1 MAHTFEELVEKQR
14 TADEAH
20 AQVQALQDEYGRPTQ
35 EGGWTDEQITAYNTS
50 WTGWRTLA
58 ADVQAAVTEHAK
70 AESQARYKVEAG
82 VRKTARHPEPVT
94 A

>member
-20 AQVQALQDEYGRPTQ
+20 AQVQALQGEYGRPTQ
-35 EGGWTDEQITAYNTS
+35 ADGWTDEQTAQYDAA
-50 WTGWRTLA
+50 WTNWRTLA
-58 ADVQAAVTEHAK
+58 AEVQAAITEHAK
-70 AESQARYKVEAG
+70 TEGEARYKIEAK
-82 VRKTARHPEPVT
+82 VKTAARHPEPVT